1 MCSNGG
7 VHLAL
12 YTTDPISSHIVCFS
26 SLQALSLYRSQAFK
40 EAIEMFNEVL
50 AVHPAD
56 KASKMFIGR
65 CTEFI
70 ADPPADGA
78 LPSPPLAHLRTRVG
92 QRHHPAGIVL
102 THSGATAGDDWDG
115 VYRPKSK

>member
-12 YTTDPISSHIVCFS
+12 CTTDPISSHIVCFS

-78 LPSPPLAHLRTRVG
+78 LRLAHRLRTCA
-92 QRHHPAGIVL
+92 PAL
-102 THSGATAGDDWDG
+102 ASATTQLGLC
-115 VYRPKSK
+115 